1 MSNSIIELLESKIA
15 DNGTLSIDS
24 IFRFENCT
32 EDFPA
37 FLYIAGKH
45 NCTVNFENE
54 GYVFKPGDDS
64 TETHFL
70 ISALMVYMSVGKT
83 LFEKRIQYLLKLFSN
98 DKWVK
103 VAHETILKDS

>member
-1 MSNSIIELLESKIA
+1 MSDSIIELLEPKIV

-24 IFRFENCT
+24 IFRFENCA

-70 ISALMVYMSVGKT
+70 ISALMIYMSIGKT
-83 LFEKRIQYLLKLFSN
+83 LFEKRVQYLLKLSSN
-98 DKWVK
+98 DKWAK
-103 VAHETILKDS
+103 GAHAPILKGS